1 VTEPIQR
8 RLDGGLLLAVQ
19 PLPESPVASVQLW
32 MEAGASDE
40 DPRQAGVAHL
50 VEHML
55 FKGTAR
61 RGIGQAAAEVEA
73 LGGDLNA
80 WTSWDETVIHATLEA
95 GAATEAVDVVL
106 DMASS
111 SLLDATE
118 LDREKLVVL
127 EEIRGYED
135 DPDTVAGDRL
145 LHLVFGPHPYGRPVI
160 GWPATVGALDRAS
173 VESFWRTHYHPARA
187 ILAVAGPIDADALAA
202 DVAQR
207 IASWPAGRP
216 RAALD
221 PAARPPGGGLDRLDR
236 DFGSAVV
243 QIGWP
248 GPPIGHPDLPALDVL
263 VSALGQGAAS
273 RLVVAL
279 DLEAGVAS
287 NAYAD
292 VAAWRAGGAIQA
304 GFLCGDTEEAIRI
317 AVRELA
323 AAARGAVSGTAI
335 ARARDGILADLL
347 FATETADGVAADLA
361 WSLARTGDPHERE
374 RYRRAVAAVTA
385 ADVRRVSR
393 TWLDP
398 DAMRIV
404 VIDREAD
411 EAKLQSAVAPS
422 SRPLV
427 RPRGAAN
434 EPEIH
439 DVHGAKV
446 AILPDGGEIAGFRV
460 LGFGG
465 QLVEDAKVAGLSEAW
480 SRLVL
485 RGGADLDATAFGEKL
500 DALGAGVEAFA
511 SRSLLGFQGTVPA
524 ANALEL
530 VERLGDVLADPR
542 LDPGDWD
549 NVREEM
555 LDDIAAQVDR
565 PGQVAAETLARGLWP
580 DHPWRLPPLG
590 TTASLARMGV
600 RALYRLHQATVTRAN
615 LAFAVVGGV
624 EPDAILTA
632 LEPVIALLPEGQ
644 AIPAPEAHA
653 PPLGSVAPRHAGK
666 EQATVAWG
674 VRGLAYD
681 DPDRTALSVA
691 GTVLDSQSG
700 RLFLSLRE
708 QRGLAYG
715 VWAHSELGVGGGT
728 FSAGLSTDPARVKEA
743 ASALRRELEA
753 LTRDG
758 PTDAELA
765 RVRRMVAGLA
775 AMRHQRVAGRASD
788 LAWALRTGHEFGLPA
803 LRAKLAAVGV
813 DDVRRVLGRI
823 GLDRPLK
830 VVVLPRAPEPATGA

>member
-1 VTEPIQR
+1 MIEPVVTT
-8 RLDGGLLLAVQ
+8 LDGGMVLAVQ
-19 PLPESPVASVQLW
+19 PLPDSPVASVQLW
-32 MEAGASDE
+32 IDAGASDE
-40 DPRQAGVAHL
+40 DPAQAGVAHL

-61 RGIGQAAAEVEA
+61 RGLGQAAGEVES

-95 GAATEAVDVVL
+95 GAAMEAVDVVL

-111 SLLDATE
+111 SLLDAAE

-145 LHLVFGPHPYGRPVI
+145 LKLVFGQHPYGRPVI
-160 GWPATVGALDRAS
+160 GWPTTVGALDRAA
-173 VESFWRTHYHPARA
+173 VEGFWRAHYHPGRA
-187 ILAVAGPIDADALAA
+187 LLAVAGPVDAVLLAA
-202 DVAQR
+202 EVSRR
-207 IASWPAGRP
+207 IAAWPIGRP

-221 PAARPPGGGLDRLDR
+221 QAGRPPGGGLDRLDR

-248 GPPIGHPDLPALDVL
+248 GPPIGHPDLAPLDVL
-263 VSALGQGAAS
+263 AGALGQGAAS

-317 AVRELA
+317 AVRELTA
-323 AAARGAVSGTAI
+323 AAKGALSGTAI

-385 ADVRRVSR
+385 ADVKRVAR

-411 EAKLQSAVAPS
+411 EAKLKAAVAPS
-422 SRPLV
+422 DSQAIA
-427 RPRGAAN
+427 RPRGTAT

-439 DVHGAKV
+439 EVHGAKV
-446 AILPDGGEIAGFRV
+446 ALLPDGGEIAGFRL

-465 QLVEDAKVAGLSEAW
+465 QLLEDAKLAGLSESW

-485 RGGADLDATAFGEKL
+485 RGAADLDATAFGEKI
-500 DALGAGVEAFA
+500 DALGAGLEAFA
-511 SRSLLGFQGTVPA
+511 SRSLVGFQGTVPA
-524 ANALEL
+524 ANL
-530 VERLGDVLADPR
+530 VELLALLGDVLAEPR
-542 LDPGDWD
+542 LDPPDWD

-565 PGQVAAETLARGLWP
+565 PGQVAAEALSRALWP

-590 TTASLARMGV
+590 TASSLARIGV
-600 RALYRLHQATVTRAN
+600 RALDRVHRATVTRAN
-615 LAFAVVGGV
+615 LAFAVAGGV
-624 EPDAILTA
+624 DPDAVLSA
-632 LEPVIALLPEGQ
+632 LEPMIASLPEGEP
-644 AIPAPEAHA
+644 IVPPEPHA
-653 PPLGSVAPRHAGK
+653 PPLGSVAHRHAGK
-666 EQATVAWG
+666 EQATVVWG

-681 DPDRTALSVA
+681 DPDRTALAVA
-691 GTVLDSQSG
+691 GNVLDSQSG

-715 VWAHSELGVGGGT
+715 VWAQSELGVGGGS
-728 FSAGLSTDPARVKEA
+728 FSAGLSTDPARVREA
-743 ASALRRELEA
+743 ASALRRELQT
-753 LTRDG
+753 LTREG
-758 PTDAELA
+758 PTDAELV

-775 AMRHQRVAGRASD
+775 AMRQQRVAGRATD
-788 LAWALRTGHEFGLPA
+788 LAWSLRTGHEYGLPA
-803 LRAKLAAVGV
+803 LQQRLAAVGA

-823 GLDRPLK
+823 GLDHPLK
-830 VVVLPRAPEPATGA
+830 VVVLPRPAGVSA

>member
-1 VTEPIQR
+1 MV
-8 RLDGGLLLAVQ
+8 LAVQ
-19 PLPESPVASVQLW
+19 PLPDSPVASVQLW
-32 MEAGASDE
+32 IEAGASDE
-40 DPRQAGVAHL
+40 DPKEAGVAHF

-135 DPDTVAGDRL
+135 DPDAVASDRL
-145 LHLVFGPHPYGRPVI
+145 LHLVFGQHPYGRPVI
-160 GWPATVGALDRAS
+160 GWPATVSALDRAA
-173 VESFWRTHYHPARA
+173 VETFWRTHYHPSRA
-187 ILAVAGPIDADALAA
+187 ILAVAGPIDAAALATE
-202 DVAQR
+202 VSRR
-207 IASWPAGRP
+207 IASWPQGRP
-216 RAALD
+216 RTALAD
-221 PAARPPGGGLDRLDR
+221 AGRPPGGGLDRLDR

-248 GPPIGHPDLPALDVL
+248 GPPIGDPDLPALDVL
-263 VSALGQGAAS
+263 VAALGQGAAS

-279 DLEAGVAS
+279 DLDAGVAS
-287 NAYAD
+287 NASAD

-317 AVRELA
+317 AVRELTA
-323 AAARGAVSGTAI
+323 ASRGAVSGTAI

-385 ADVRRVSR
+385 ADVRRVAR

-398 DAMRIV
+398 EAMRIV

-411 EAKLQSAVAPS
+411 AAKLASAVVPS
-422 SRPLV
+422 SPRPIGQ
-427 RPRGAAN
+427 PRSTT

-439 DVHGAKV
+439 EVHGAKV

-465 QLVEDAKVAGLSEAW
+465 QLLEDAKVAGISEAW

-485 RGGADLDATAFGEKL
+485 RGGGDLDATAFGEKL
-500 DALGAGVEAFA
+500 DALGAGMEAFA
-511 SRSLLGFQGTVPA
+511 SRSLVGFQGTVPA
-524 ANALEL
+524 ANAVEL
-530 VERLGDVLADPR
+530 VELLGDVLVEPR
-542 LDPGDWD
+542 LDPADWD
-549 NVREEM
+549 NVREEI

-565 PGQVAAETLARGLWP
+565 PGQVAAEALARGLWP
-580 DHPWRLPPLG
+580 DHPWRLPALG
-590 TTASLARMGV
+590 TAASLARIGV
-600 RALYRLHQATVTRAN
+600 RALLRLHQATVTRAN

-624 EPDAILTA
+624 EPDAVLSA
-632 LEPVIALLPEGQ
+632 LEPVIAALPEGHPI
-644 AIPAPEAHA
+644 AAPVARA

-666 EQATVAWG
+666 EQATVVWG
-674 VRGLAYD
+674 VRGLDYD

-691 GTVLDSQSG
+691 GNVLDSQSG

-708 QRGLAYG
+708 ARGLAYG
-715 VWAHSELGVGGGT
+715 VWAHPELGVGGGM

-743 ASALRRELEA
+743 ATALRRELQS

-765 RVRRMVAGLA
+765 RVRRMLAGLA
-775 AMRHQRVAGRASD
+775 AMRHQRVSGRAGD
-788 LAWALRTGHEFGLPA
+788 LGWALRTGHPFGLPA
-803 LRAKLAAVGV
+803 LRARLAAVGA

-823 GLDRPLK
+823 GLDHPLK
-830 VVVLPRAPEPATGA
+830 VVVLPRPPDA